1 MAPEVNA
8 AETITD
14 LEEAPEHS
22 NHTIIVHLSADE
34 ITAMSEGDAE
44 GNEAGEHLTEALTEA
59 KDEATAKQQI
69 VTVVILVK
77 P

>member
-1 MAPEVNA
+1 MPEVNA
-8 AETITD
+8 ASTITD
-14 LEEAPEHS
+14 DPPDTQ
-22 NHTIIVHLSADE
+22 HTITIRLSADE
-34 ITAMSEGDAE
+34 ITAMSEGSDE
-44 GNEAGEHLTEALTEA
+44 GNEAGSNLTSALTEA